1 MREYRKATRDDFKH
15 IVKLGKLMHEE
26 SSYSHLEF
34 SEDRLLFTVERN
46 LEDLNSILYIAME
59 DSEPVGLYAGFVS
72 KYFFSDELVA
82 NDVAWYVI
90 PEKRGSQIALRLL
103 DMFQLWAKDR
113 GVSETRLGFTT
124 DIKGEKFNSLMKK
137 LGYDQVGYTYRLKGE

>member
-1 MREYRKATRDDFKH
+1 
-15 IVKLGKLMHEE
+15 MHEE
-26 SSYSHLEF
+26 SSYSHLKF
-34 SEDRLLFTVERN
+34 SEDRLLYTFKNYV
-46 LEDLNSILYIAME
+46 EDLNNIIFLAVE
-59 DSEPVGLYAGFVS
+59 EEEPLGLYAGFVS

-90 PEKRGSQIALRLL
+90 PKKRGTRVSLRLL
-103 DMFQLWAKDR
+103 DMFELWAMDR

-124 DIKGEKFNSLMKK
+124 DIRGETFNRMMKK

>member
-1 MREYRKATRDDFKH
+1 
-15 IVKLGKLMHEE
+15 
-26 SSYSHLEF
+26 
-34 SEDRLLFTVERN
+34 
-46 LEDLNSILYIAME
+46 ME

>member
-1 MREYRKATRDDFKH
+1 MKEYRQATRDDFKH

-26 SSYSHLEF
+26 SSYSHLKF

-59 DSEPVGLYAGFVS
+59 DNEPIGLYAGFVS

-90 PEKRGSQIALRLL
+90 PEKRGSQVALKLL
-103 DMFQLWAKDR
+103 DMFELWTKNR

-124 DIKGEKFNSLMKK
+124 DIKGKKFNNLMKK